1 MCGQRGLLADS
12 DDQTFGMALSR
23 QFRTHYDT
31 IIAPLQAEVHQPH
44 NTHVSRI
51 LWEREE
57 GRNLEGSEGGGEKER
72 FSKNGRMLEG
82 EGGREGGRKE
92 TVMH

>member
-44 NTHVSRI
+44 KTHVSRI

-57 GRNLEGSEGGGEKER
+57 GRNLEGSEGGGE
-72 FSKNGRMLEG
+72 
-82 EGGREGGRKE
+82 
-92 TVMH
+92 